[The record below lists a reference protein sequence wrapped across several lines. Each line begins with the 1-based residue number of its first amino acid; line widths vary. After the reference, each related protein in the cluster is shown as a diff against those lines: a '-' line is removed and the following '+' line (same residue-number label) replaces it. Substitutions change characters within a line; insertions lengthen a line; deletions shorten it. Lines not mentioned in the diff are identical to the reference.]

1 MKNNKFFKILM
12 SGTLCIAAVVGS
24 VFGLVACGNKN
35 DDSSQK
41 SAYKPI
47 IDDKLP
53 SDKYPKP
60 DIFLSDLLLTLEI
73 ENATFFIFL

>member
-1 MKNNKFFKILM
+1 MKNNKLFKILM

-47 IDDKLP
+47 IALF
-53 SDKYPKP
+53 SFY
-60 DIFLSDLLLTLEI
+60 
-73 ENATFFIFL
+73 